1 MKTSV
6 LLTWEIPENY
16 NPAQPFTVRDYEK
29 HLTCKCS
36 NNTKWVEFFFHFI
49 FLYYIISIIN
59 KHSFLKYAK
68 GTVVN
73 SLFSE

>member
-16 NPAQPFTVRDYEK
+16 NPAQPFTVRESEK

-36 NNTKWVEFFFHFI
+36 LDNKKSGLKICEVTLF
-49 FLYYIISIIN
+49 YIVYF
-59 KHSFLKYAK
+59 KEYAK
-68 GTVVN
+68 VYIFFKTALLRLV
-73 SLFSE
+73 F